1 MNRHLILG
9 ILGLVVLLFATL
21 LAPVVSPYPLDYQEN
36 IIILEKESG
45 REILYSPHPPSGRHP
60 FGTDPYGYDLLTQIL
75 HGLKYTL
82 AVSIIVSFLR
92 ILAGG
97 LVGIPLGVLYGRK
110 RESLLLKGLVGI
122 PVFLFLYF
130 LLFRV
135 SFNSPISVSR
145 LVILEISLLTLFGA
159 PGVVE
164 SLRSKSAAVMEREFI
179 EASHSC
185 GAGKGHLILRHV
197 LPHLRE
203 DFLLRFITEIL
214 LVLSLLGQLA
224 IFNIFVG
231 PTVYTQDPPLFHS
244 ATHEIA
250 GLVGQYRHYLTN
262 SRWLIIFPLLTY
274 LFILG
279 TFSSLFKGLTSLLL
293 KRMHAVKYI

>member
-110 RESLLLKGLVGI
+110 RESLLLKGLVEIGRASCRE
-122 PVFLFLYF
+122 
-130 LLFRV
+130 RV
-135 SFNSPISVSR
+135 
-145 LVILEISLLTLFGA
+145 
-159 PGVVE
+159 
-164 SLRSKSAAVMEREFI
+164 
-179 EASHSC
+179 
-185 GAGKGHLILRHV
+185 
-197 LPHLRE
+197 
-203 DFLLRFITEIL
+203 
-214 LVLSLLGQLA
+214 
-224 IFNIFVG
+224 
-231 PTVYTQDPPLFHS
+231 
-244 ATHEIA
+244 
-250 GLVGQYRHYLTN
+250 
-262 SRWLIIFPLLTY
+262 
-274 LFILG
+274 
-279 TFSSLFKGLTSLLL
+279 
-293 KRMHAVKYI
+293 